1 MPLLQERSD
10 KLQFA
15 MQQTLQGWS
24 GTTYVSRQEEL
35 ASDTIHTGVGMSA
48 PSYMSWAT
56 W

>member
-1 MPLLQERSD
+1 MPLLQDSSD

-24 GTTYVSRQEEL
+24 GMTHVSRQEEL
-35 ASDTIHTGVGMSA
+35 AGKDIHTGAGMSA

-56 W
+56 